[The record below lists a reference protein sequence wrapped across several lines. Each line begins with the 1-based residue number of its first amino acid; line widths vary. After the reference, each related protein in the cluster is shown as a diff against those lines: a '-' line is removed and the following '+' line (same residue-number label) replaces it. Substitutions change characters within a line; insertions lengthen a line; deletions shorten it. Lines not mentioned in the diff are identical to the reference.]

1 MHPNETVVVLLDAI
15 LLEAQS
21 PAVVGGGKAFATEIA
36 DRDICI
42 LAEKVTA
49 QGVLL
54 GNLRKRQMSPLTSG
68 RPAFQQHAKRSEGSD
83 TTPISHTHVWHTSH
97 NFDRSEKRSR
107 SPAGPRRLRNSD
119 AHKRIAVPK
128 ALCVLQE
135 RLRPRP
141 KSGKVCRF
149 KPRPRRVSETCGTL
163 RG

>member
-15 LLEAQS
+15 LLEVQS

-54 GNLRKRQMSPLTSG
+54 GNLRKRQMSPFDK
-68 RPAFQQHAKRSEGSD
+68 RPSSV
-83 TTPISHTHVWHTSH
+83 S
-97 NFDRSEKRSR
+97 
-107 SPAGPRRLRNSD
+107 
-119 AHKRIAVPK
+119 AVRK
-128 ALCVLQE
+128 AL
-135 RLRPRP
+135 
-141 KSGKVCRF
+141 
-149 KPRPRRVSETCGTL
+149 

>member
-54 GNLRKRQMSPLTSG
+54 GNLKKRQMNP
-68 RPAFQQHAKRSEGSD
+68 FDKRAPSVS
-83 TTPISHTHVWHTSH
+83 TAH
-97 NFDRSEKRSR
+97 R
-107 SPAGPRRLRNSD
+107 ARR
-119 AHKRIAVPK
+119 
-128 ALCVLQE
+128 
-135 RLRPRP
+135 
-141 KSGKVCRF
+141 G
-149 KPRPRRVSETCGTL
+149 
-163 RG
+163 

>member
-54 GNLRKRQMSPLTSG
+54 GNLRKRQMRPLGKRPSG
-68 RPAFQQHAKRSEGSD
+68 VSAARKA
-83 TTPISHTHVWHTSH
+83 
-97 NFDRSEKRSR
+97 
-107 SPAGPRRLRNSD
+107 RR
-119 AHKRIAVPK
+119 
-128 ALCVLQE
+128 
-135 RLRPRP
+135 
-141 KSGKVCRF
+141 G
-149 KPRPRRVSETCGTL
+149 
-163 RG
+163 

>member
-54 GNLRKRQMSPLTSG
+54 GNLRKRQMS
-68 RPAFQQHAKRSEGSD
+68 RFDKRTFGVSAA
-83 TTPISHTHVWHTSH
+83 
-97 NFDRSEKRSR
+97 RK
-107 SPAGPRRLRNSD
+107 ARR
-119 AHKRIAVPK
+119 
-128 ALCVLQE
+128 
-135 RLRPRP
+135 
-141 KSGKVCRF
+141 G
-149 KPRPRRVSETCGTL
+149 
-163 RG
+163 